1 MPIIN
6 YELAAKQAEKQF
18 FENANISEVNKKAM
32 LRYLAQYDV
41 HAATRLK
48 FFKHIKFLLE
58 KLSDVEKQM
67 RDRDLVNQTFKSF
80 RDNIGAGYYAT
91 LVNVSKALVRWLNDG
106 ELPKGFKDVKSVSKK
121 DQQRN
126 LDAEDMWTWDD

>member
-6 YELAAKQAEKQF
+6 YEAHAKQAEKEF
-18 FENANISEVNKKAM
+18 FDNTKISEINKKSM
-32 LRYLAQYDV
+32 QRYLAQYNV
-41 HAATRLK
+41 SPATRLK

-106 ELPKGFKDVKSVSKK
+106 ELPK
-121 DQQRN
+121 
-126 LDAEDMWTWDD
+126 